1 MAFKL
6 ERPGET
12 ITRLRTQ
19 KTVALLAWLAL
30 HPHREHGRE
39 ELIERFW
46 PESDLEQGR
55 ASLRVALNAL
65 KKALEPPPTPSDSV
79 LIATRTHLKIRPEAL
94 TTDVAAFEAALKRK
108 DFTEAQRLYTG
119 PFLPGY
125 YDEWILNE
133 QERLEALLPPSPR
146 PTGELPTQ
154 APPTQRVPGE
164 GGWGVSTSSHQ
175 PSAHTHPL
183 LWARGRARAF
193 DHTPYRP
200 DLARRHPHRAG
211 GNRKDASLD

>member
-1 MAFKL
+1 MSLSVWRLFLLGGFRL
-6 ERPGET
+6 ERPGES

-65 KKALEPPPTPSDSV
+65 RKALEPPPTPSGSV

-94 TTDVAAFEAALKRK
+94 TT
-108 DFTEAQRLYTG
+108 
-119 PFLPGY
+119 
-125 YDEWILNE
+125 
-133 QERLEALLPPSPR
+133 
-146 PTGELPTQ
+146 
-154 APPTQRVPGE
+154 
-164 GGWGVSTSSHQ
+164 
-175 PSAHTHPL
+175 
-183 LWARGRARAF
+183 
-193 DHTPYRP
+193 
-200 DLARRHPHRAG
+200 
-211 GNRKDASLD
+211 

>member
-1 MAFKL
+1 MSLSVWRLFLLGGFRL
-6 ERPGET
+6 ERPGES

-30 HPHREHGRE
+30 HPHREHGCE

-65 KKALEPPPTPSDSV
+65 RKALEPPPTPPNSV

-94 TTDVAAFEAALKRK
+94 TTDVAAFEAALKHK
-108 DFTEAQRLYTG
+108 NDAEAQHLYPG

-125 YDEWILNE
+125 YDEWIVAE
-133 QERLEALLPPSPR
+133 QERLEAILPQPLLP
-146 PTGELPTQ
+146 TLGGGE
-154 APPTQRVPGE
+154 
-164 GGWGVSTSSHQ
+164 
-175 PSAHTHPL
+175 
-183 LWARGRARAF
+183 F
-193 DHTPYRP
+193 F
-200 DLARRHPHRAG
+200 
-211 GNRKDASLD
+211 

>member
-1 MAFKL
+1 MSPFATIRYNPLSMAIWRLFLLGGFRL

-30 HPHREHGRE
+30 HPNREHGRE

-65 KKALEPPPTPSDSV
+65 RKALEPPPTPTDTV
-79 LIATRTHLKIRPEAL
+79 LIATRTHIKLRPEAL
-94 TTDVAAFEAALKRK
+94 TTDVAAFEAAVKRK
-108 DFTEAQRLYTG
+108 DLAEAQRLYTG

-125 YDEWILNE
+125 YDEWIIEE
-133 QERLEALLPPSPR
+133 QERLEALATLLPP
-146 PTGELPTQ
+146 
-154 APPTQRVPGE
+154 APRVPSGC
-164 GGWGVSTSSHQ
+164 Q
-175 PSAHTHPL
+175 
-183 LWARGRARAF
+183 
-193 DHTPYRP
+193 
-200 DLARRHPHRAG
+200 
-211 GNRKDASLD
+211 